1 MKEDSDTDLYMIY
14 DSILCSLSKGLYLN
28 KALCTYIHIQIL
40 WKKPSGS
47 NLKIKLT

>member
-28 KALCTYIHIQIL
+28 KALCMYIHIQIL
-40 WKKPSGS
+40 WKKTKQLQFE
-47 NLKIKLT
+47 N